1 MSSGPSYPASPAQ
14 LPAEQRTP
22 GQPGSADPTPR
33 EGGPGI
39 VPPGLDATIVL
50 IRHGES
56 EWVAKGLFQGQGDSP
71 LSDMGRRQAALAGE
85 RLAHPHRAPALPLPV
100 GPPLAIVHSPL
111 SRAAESAAAIAGAL
125 SAPAA
130 FGRQIPRTADSA
142 FAEIG
147 QGEWEGVPATTVAE
161 RWQDLLA
168 QWRLDPLSAWAP
180 GGESL
185 PEVDG
190 RVRPGLSRL
199 LGRLAAGRPAGTVE
213 RSQVL
218 GYTELPSSEP
228 WAVVVGHDG
237 SFKVTLLALLDV
249 PLTRFWSFPFALCGL
264 TVVELRGGRVRLRLH
279 NATDHLAALETDLA
293 RTRETERSESGA
305 L

>member
-1 MSSGPSYPASPAQ
+1 M
-14 LPAEQRTP
+14 
-22 GQPGSADPTPR
+22 
-33 EGGPGI
+33 
-39 VPPGLDATIVL
+39 PPGLDATIVL

-71 LSDMGRRQAALAGE
+71 LSAMGRRQATLAAA
-85 RLAHPHRAPALPLPV
+85 RLARPHRAPALPVPV
-100 GPPLAIVHSPL
+100 GPPIGVVHSPL
-111 SRAAESAAAIAGAL
+111 SRAAETGTVIADAL
-125 SAPAA
+125 SAAGA
-130 FGRQIPRTADSA
+130 FDTTIPRDSDSG

-147 QGEWEGVPATTVAE
+147 QGEWEGVAATTVAD
-161 RWQDLLA
+161 RWKDLLA

-185 PEVDG
+185 PEVDA
-190 RVRPGLSRL
+190 RVRLGLARL
-199 LGRLAAGRPAGTVE
+199 LARLADADPDGTVE

-218 GYTELPSSEP
+218 GYAELPSSEP
-228 WAVVVGHDG
+228 WAVLVGHDG
-237 SFKVTLLALLDV
+237 SFKVALLALLDV

-279 NATDHLAALETDLA
+279 NATDHLAALETEVA
-293 RTRETERSESGA
+293 RAKDAARSRSGA

>member
-1 MSSGPSYPASPAQ
+1 MSPEASEPRAPGELGSIEPAPGEARPS
-14 LPAEQRTP
+14 
-22 GQPGSADPTPR
+22 
-33 EGGPGI
+33 I

-71 LSDMGRRQAALAGE
+71 LSELGRRQAALAAA
-85 RLAHPHRAPALPLPV
+85 RLARPHRTPALPVPV
-100 GPPLAIVHSPL
+100 GPPIGVVHSPL
-111 SRAAESAAAIAGAL
+111 SRAAETGAVIAGAL
-125 SAPAA
+125 SATGA
-130 FGRQIPRTADSA
+130 FDRPIPKVADSA

-147 QGEWEGVPATTVAE
+147 QGEWEGVAATTVAD
-161 RWQDLLA
+161 RWKDLLA

-185 PEVDG
+185 PEVDA

-199 LGRLAAGRPAGTVE
+199 LGRLADVDPDGTVE
-213 RSQVL
+213 GSQVL
-218 GYTELPSSEP
+218 GYGDVPSTEP
-228 WAVVVGHDG
+228 WAILVGHDG
-237 SFKVTLLALLDV
+237 AFKVTLLALLDV

-279 NATDHLAALETDLA
+279 NATDHLAPLESALA
-293 RTRETERSESGA
+293 RASERERSKSGA